1 MMAAAPA
8 FSSGGSLMLF
18 CLFAAFA
25 LYDYK

>member
-25 LYDYK
+25 LYDCK